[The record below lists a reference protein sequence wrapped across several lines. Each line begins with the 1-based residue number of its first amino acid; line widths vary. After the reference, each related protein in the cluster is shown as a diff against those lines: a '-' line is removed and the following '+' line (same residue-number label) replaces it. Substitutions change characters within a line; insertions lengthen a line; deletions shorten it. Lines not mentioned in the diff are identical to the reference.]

1 MKRKDREEIDK
12 LLDNMTK
19 SYLIKDYLQTS
30 QEITRVIKLLLKF
43 YYEVTISLR
52 QQAGAK

>member
-43 YYEVTISLR
+43 YYEMIKELNKKC
-52 QQAGAK
+52 A